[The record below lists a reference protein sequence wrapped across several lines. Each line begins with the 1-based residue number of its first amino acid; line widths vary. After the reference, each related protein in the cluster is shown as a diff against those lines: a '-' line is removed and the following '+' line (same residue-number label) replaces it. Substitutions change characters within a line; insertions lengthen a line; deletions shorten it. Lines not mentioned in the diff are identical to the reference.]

1 MTELQNTPTPHIGA
15 KQGEIAETILLP
27 GDPLRAK
34 FIADT
39 FLKDVRQVTGV
50 RGMLG
55 FTGTYEGRPISVM
68 GSGMGMPSIGIYS
81 YELFNFYGVENIIR
95 IGSAGS
101 YTPKAKIFDVVLATG
116 AYSESNYAVTQS
128 GDTDDI
134 QKPSEELNNALRTS
148 AKKQGIPLI
157 EGTIHSSD
165 VFYREDSGA
174 RPTYWEVLRD
184 EKGCLAVEMES
195 FALFHNAKVLG
206 KHAACI
212 LTISD
217 SFVSPE
223 ITTAEERQTSFTAMM
238 KVALGA
244 VLE

>member
-1 MTELQNTPTPHIGA
+1 MSTPHISAEMGDFA
-15 KQGEIAETILLP
+15 KTVLMP

-39 FLKDVRQVTGV
+39 FLQDVRQVTGV

-81 YELFNFYGVENIIR
+81 YELYKFYDVDNIIR

-101 YTPKAKIFDVVLATG
+101 YTDKAKLFDVVLATG

-134 QKPSEELNNALRTS
+134 QQPSCELNNALRAS
-148 AKKQGIPLI
+148 AAAQNIPLI
-157 EGTIHSSD
+157 EGNIHSSD
-165 VFYREDSGA
+165 VFYRQPSDA
-174 RPTYWEVLRD
+174 KPTYWEKLRD

-206 KHAACI
+206 KRAACL

-223 ITTAEERQTSFTAMM
+223 ITTAEQRQTSFTEMM
-238 KVALGA
+238 KVALGVDA
-244 VLE
+244 YLEK